1 MMDEHDRSHAAT
13 PGAHSSLF
21 VVGDLHGEHI
31 QTMSLLLDAGIIDD
45 NLHWAAAD
53 ARLWFVGDLADR
65 GPDGIGAIDLVRGLQ
80 AQAALAGGLVES
92 LFGNHDL
99 LLLMAHR
106 FGDRA
111 ESAVTGLSFLG
122 EWLAGGGQRADLAGM
137 SAERADWLARR
148 PAMALVDDQ
157 LLVHSDSL
165 WYLEYGQTIAQV
177 NAAVRAVLAGDDP
190 IEWDRLLGA
199 MSSRFAFDAAHGGSV
214 DAARLLLATFGGRQV
229 IHGHTPIPSM
239 IDRPADDIHAALV
252 YAGGLAVNVD
262 GGMFMGGAGIVFE
275 VQRGTV
281 STNPSSA

>member
-1 MMDEHDRSHAAT
+1 MMDEHVRSRTMTSAAH
-13 PGAHSSLF
+13 PSLF

-31 QTMSLLLDAGIIDD
+31 QAMSLLLETGIIDD
-45 NLHWAAAD
+45 NLRWAAGNAQ
-53 ARLWFVGDLADR
+53 LWFVGDLADR

-80 AQAALAGGLVES
+80 AQAAQAGGLVET

-137 SAERADWLARR
+137 SAERVEWLARR
-148 PAMALVDDQ
+148 PAIALVDAS

-165 WYLEYGQTIAQV
+165 WYLEYGQTIAEV
-177 NAAVRAVLAGDDP
+177 NAAVRTVLAGNDP
-190 IEWDRLLGA
+190 VEWDRLLGA
-199 MSSRFAFDAAHGGSV
+199 MSTRFAFDAAHGGSAA
-214 DAARLLLATFGGRQV
+214 AARLLLETFGGRHV

-239 IDRPADDIHAALV
+239 LDRPAEEIDSALV
-252 YAGGLAVNVD
+252 YADGLAVNVD
-262 GGMFMGGAGIVFE
+262 GGMFMGGSGVIYE
-275 VQRGTV
+275 VQA
-281 STNPSSA
+281 SQSSA